1 MGFKIDIQGQ
11 IRNKKKYK
19 LFAEQVLYH
28 YFRDRVKRTIPITIL
43 FKKSIDDNCRGS
55 CLGSRDYAYI
65 EIAKTIK
72 DKPTKTKTIL
82 LKPDELAST
91 LAHELIHAKQ
101 FIRGEINTLNLMWRG
116 EDGPLDCEGLRYR
129 SQPWEKQA
137 FRGEKKLTK
146 LYWSKP

>member
-11 IRNKKKYK
+11 LKNKKKYK
-19 LFAEQVLYH
+19 LFAEKILYH
-28 YFRDRVKRTIPITIL
+28 YFRDRVRRDIPINITI
-43 FKKSIDDNCRGS
+43 KKSIDDNCRGS
-55 CLGSRDYAYI
+55 CWGNRDYITI

-72 DKPTKTKTIL
+72 DKKKPTKTIYIKS
-82 LKPDELAST
+82 DEIAST

-101 FIRGEINTLNLMWRG
+101 FIRGEINSTNLMWRG
-116 EDGPLDCEGLRYR
+116 EDGPVDCEGIQYR

-146 LYWSKP
+146 LYWAK